1 MSIIID
7 DRKFEGMHQYVF
19 WNNKFFRSEDVRD
32 EDMHI
37 HWVASSRNILASDP
51 PELED
56 MPKSGVIA
64 SHVVQLNKLF
74 KKLKSGTGPYNIV
87 LYSRDGG
94 IQLQQES
101 LDKGYRTK
109 KGYCITFKIDEGIE
123 TLNRIPKSVNKIFCS
138 NITVNDSQLVCFPY
152 GTSYGCA
159 EEIYKRAEE
168 FSIKKRKFCYANFN
182 VITNRRHRIPI
193 WNKMVELGWVDVRS
207 DLTTEQYIEDLFS
220 YKYTIC
226 PKGNGIDTM
235 RMWESLY
242 CGAIPIVPRSGV
254 SSHFS
259 GLLPI
264 VEVDN
269 WDLDSEY
276 LESIYPA
283 LATRLANFGLLNKEY
298 WKVVTN
304 EL

>member
-19 WNNKFFRSEDVRD
+19 WNNKFFSSEDVQD

-37 HWVASSRNILASDP
+37 HWVASSRNVLASNP
-51 PELED
+51 PELEEA
-56 MPKSGVIA
+56 PKSGVIA
-64 SHVVQLNKLF
+64 SHVVQINKLF
-74 KKLKSGTGPYNIV
+74 KKLKSETGPYNIV

-94 IQLQQES
+94 IQLQEDS

-109 KGYCITFKIDEGIE
+109 QGYSITFKIDEGVE
-123 TLNRIPKSVNKIFCS
+123 TLSRIPKSVNKIFCS
-138 NITVNDSQLVCFPY
+138 NINVNDSRLICFPY
-152 GTSYGCA
+152 GASYGCA
-159 EEIYKRAEE
+159 EEIYKRAE
-168 FSIKKRKFCYANFN
+168 FYYPKRKDLCYANFN
-182 VITNRRHRIPI
+182 VRTNRKHRVPI
-193 WNKMVELGWVDVRS
+193 WNKMTQLGWVDVRS
-207 DLTTEQYIEDLFS
+207 GLTTEQYIEDLFS
-220 YKYTIC
+220 YKYVIC

-259 GLLPI
+259 HVLPI
-264 VEVDN
+264 VEVDHWN
-269 WDLDSEY
+269 LDKEY
-276 LESIYPA
+276 LEAIYPA
-283 LATRLANFGLLNKEY
+283 LSTRLANFGILNKEY

>member
-19 WNNKFFRSEDVRD
+19 WNSKFFNSADVDDSDINLTCTDSTRKRLESCSSELDYTP
-32 EDMHI
+32 
-37 HWVASSRNILASDP
+37 S
-51 PELED
+51 
-56 MPKSGVIA
+56 SGVIA
-64 SHVVQLNKLF
+64 SHVAHVNKLF
-74 KKLKSGTGPYNIV
+74 KKLKSETGPYNIV

-94 IQLQQES
+94 IQSEEGATNKS
-101 LDKGYRTK
+101 YRTK
-109 KGYCITFKIDEGIE
+109 EGYCVTYKIGRVWE
-123 TLNRIPKSVNKIFCS
+123 TLNRVPKSVKKIFCS
-138 NITVNDSQLVCFPY
+138 NVSISSDKKVCFPC
-152 GTSYGCA
+152 GVSYESA
-159 EEIYKRAEE
+159 EEIYKKSEE
-168 FSIKKRKFCYANFN
+168 FSVTRRKLCYANFN
-182 VITNRRHRIPI
+182 VITNRKHRVPI
-193 WNKMVELGWVDVRS
+193 WNKMTELGWVDVYS
-207 DLTTEQYIEDLFS
+207 DLTTEQYIDDLFS
-220 YKYTIC
+220 YKYIVC

-264 VEVDN
+264 IEVDN
-269 WDLDSEY
+269 WNLDSEY
-276 LESIYPA
+276 LESVYPA